1 MLKKK
6 SKPIQLAFDQQGQGW
21 PILCL
26 HGHPGSADC
35 MKVFTDALSQDF
47 LTIAPD
53 LRGYGRSKTRSPFVM
68 EDHLTDLEALLDQLN
83 IQDCF
88 ILGWSLGGILALEL
102 ALRYPDRIKG
112 LILVATAA
120 NPISNLPS
128 PSKSELINT
137 LIVGGLNWLR
147 PGWSWNIN
155 TFGRRSI
162 LKYLFSEHSPE
173 AYSFLA
179 RAGSAA
185 TLKTSRH
192 AQNALMAALGQRYD
206 RLSDL
211 DRIQSPCLVLSGA
224 EDRHIIS
231 KASHETAQ
239 SLKNSHWICYP
250 SASHLFPWEIPDQMN
265 QDIQAWLQD
274 RRS

>member
-1 MLKKK
+1 MFKKK
-6 SKPIQLAFDQQGQGW
+6 SNPIQLAFDRQGQGW

-47 LTIAPD
+47 LTITPD

-128 PSKSELINT
+128 PTKSELINT

-173 AYSFLA
+173 AYSFWLEPEVQPP
-179 RAGSAA
+179 SKPHA
-185 TLKTSRH
+185 TLKMHSW
-192 AQNALMAALGQRYD
+192 Q
-206 RLSDL
+206 
-211 DRIQSPCLVLSGA
+211 P
-224 EDRHIIS
+224 
-231 KASHETAQ
+231 
-239 SLKNSHWICYP
+239 
-250 SASHLFPWEIPDQMN
+250 
-265 QDIQAWLQD
+265 
-274 RRS
+274 

>member
-1 MLKKK
+1 MFKKK
-6 SKPIQLAFDQQGQGW
+6 SKSMQLVFNQAGEGW

-47 LTIAPD
+47 WTIAPD

-68 EDHLTDLEALLDQLN
+68 EDHLGDLEALLDLLN

-102 ALRYPDRIKG
+102 ALRYPERIKG

-120 NPISNLPS
+120 NPISNLPQ
-128 PSKSELINT
+128 PSKQEWVNT
-137 LIVGGLNWLR
+137 LIAGGFNWLK
-147 PGWSWNIN
+147 PGWTWNIN
-155 TFGRRSI
+155 TFGQRSI
-162 LKYLFSEHSPE
+162 LKYLFSQHSPE
-173 AYSFLA
+173 AYRFLA
-179 RAGSAA
+179 QAGGPA

-192 AQNALMAALGQRYD
+192 AQNALMAAMGQRYD

-231 KASHETAQ
+231 KASQETAQ
-239 SLKNSHWICYP
+239 SLQNSHWICYP
-250 SASHLFPWEIPDQMN
+250 NASHLFPWEISGQMN
-265 QDIQAWLQD
+265 QDIRTWLQD
-274 RRS
+274 RRP